1 VLNPNEVLKD
11 EAVRARRVEQ
21 LKQLYAEREE
31 SEVSPFDDGSAD
43 LQNFVF
49 DNLW

>member
-1 VLNPNEVLKD
+1 MLNPNEVLKD
-11 EAVRARRVEQ
+11 EALRAKRVEQ
-21 LKQLYAEREE
+21 LKRLYEEREAT
-31 SEVSPFDDGSAD
+31 EVSPFDDGSAD